1 MFINFRWIHNILT
14 PFYDLNTLSL
24 QSSFKPFLPCN
35 PLIHWSLCIG
45 SWLCSLLPKA
55 KVAIRWQLFHLPVTK
70 NKKCLHLPLLFTD
83 LSSQLRSVSP
93 PVLCGSYHLL
103 TSQWLSVTT
112 VLFLTCP
119 YGKFFYQLFTLSSF
133 YYLNTHTSTWLH
145 IPLHLFPSLSSL
157 LQSTKLLKR
166 GA

>member
-70 NKKCLHLPLLFTD
+70 NKKCLHLPVIYRSVLTTKVSLSTCVVWVLSPLNFSMTFRNCLIPD
-83 LSSQLRSVSP
+83 LSLWKI
-93 PVLCGSYHLL
+93 LL
-103 TSQWLSVTT
+103 
-112 VLFLTCP
+112 P
-119 YGKFFYQLFTLSSF
+119 GFTLPSF